1 MLEKSLIEG
10 RGMPGRWFPTRCWHL
25 YRYIDRRHT
34 EDSRAKPRTSP
45 QNTCTLTFMQ
55 LAPSFADTRIN
66 VPLCAGGKRMREPGL
81 SPPSSS
87 QPDVSMSLRRLLRG
101 LVPFVIS
108 GMVARM
114 WRKRLG
120 SPTQLHDTVRPISS
134 ALSPVRNV
142 PIFLA
147 VQFYARRHFA

>member
-1 MLEKSLIEG
+1 
-10 RGMPGRWFPTRCWHL
+10 
-25 YRYIDRRHT
+25 
-34 EDSRAKPRTSP
+34 
-45 QNTCTLTFMQ
+45 
-55 LAPSFADTRIN
+55 
-66 VPLCAGGKRMREPGL
+66 MREPGL